1 MLSENKKRQQFMS
14 LLKSLAQSENVLSEP
29 SKRAEYY
36 KELENLYYSDNEDNF
51 RHYYSDIFSIL
62 SDILQDSDKG
72 NILYLSS
79 NMRLLYLRYKP
90 INKDVNG
97 NVIDISNN
105 IKKLYDHVNLEVS
118 RIDYINKLFNNV
130 KQDENMN
137 SLISKINTYENERK
151 NFEAKQDEI
160 KAKISN
166 QEKEYITILGI
177 FAAIVLAFTG
187 GFSFTSSIF
196 DNLNQASIYRTLI
209 LTLVIGFV
217 LVNMLYGL
225 FFYINSLLNKS
236 TSIKPI
242 LYFNLIL
249 LFLVLLVIIS
259 WLFGFVEWRNALF

>member
-1 MLSENKKRQQFMS
+1 MPSENKKRQQFMS

-29 SKRAEYY
+29 SKRAAYY
-36 KELENLYYSDNEDNF
+36 KELESLYYSDNEENF

-62 SDILQDSDKG
+62 SDIQDSDKG
-72 NILYLSS
+72 DILYLSS
-79 NMRLLYLRYKP
+79 NMRLLHIGYKP

-97 NVIDISNN
+97 NIIDISNN
-105 IKKLYDHVNLEVS
+105 IKKLYDHINLEVS

-130 KQDENMN
+130 KQDENLN
-137 SLISKINTYENERK
+137 TLISKINTYEIERK
-151 NFEAKQDEI
+151 TFEAKQEEI
-160 KAKISN
+160 KAKISS

-217 LVNMLYGL
+217 LINMLYGL
-225 FFYINSLLNKS
+225 FFYINSLINKS

-249 LFLVLLVIIS
+249 LILILLIIIS
-259 WLFGFVEWRNALF
+259 WLFGFVEWRNTLF